1 MTFVSLHTEEDK
13 EGITERE
20 PPISKK
26 RIANKID
33 SLFMMLFEDLN
44 LLIEWENE
52 EKKKLEDGKPNAFS
66 YSGIVWVHWGM
77 LAERLNRKRL
87 AEKAYRNAIE
97 KGFSLFT
104 WCRLLNIYQETFN
117 SKACLVCMAEI
128 FD

>member
-1 MTFVSLHTEEDK
+1 MTFVSLHSEEEK
-13 EGITERE
+13 EGMTEWE

-52 EKKKLEDGKPNAFS
+52 EKKKLEDGKPNAYS
-66 YSGIVWVHWGM
+66 YSGIVWVHRGM
-77 LAERLNRKRL
+77 LAEWLNRKRL

-104 WCRLLNIYQETFN
+104 WCWLLNIY
-117 SKACLVCMAEI
+117 
-128 FD
+128 